1 LIGSPLF
8 KKKNL
13 LLKFV
18 LKPFNYSLN
27 VRLFF
32 KKIIGMPNSKSL
44 FYPSKSDEKRI
55 IHQGK
60 KFFVDAETQNM

>member
-1 LIGSPLF
+1 
-8 KKKNL
+8 
-13 LLKFV
+13 
-18 LKPFNYSLN
+18 
-27 VRLFF
+27 
-32 KKIIGMPNSKSL
+32 MPNSKSL